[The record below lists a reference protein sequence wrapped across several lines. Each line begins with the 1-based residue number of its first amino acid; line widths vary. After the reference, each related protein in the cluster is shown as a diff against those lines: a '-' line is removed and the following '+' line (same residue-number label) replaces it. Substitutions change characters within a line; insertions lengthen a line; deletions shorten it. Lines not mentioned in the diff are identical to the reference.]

1 MWAPMYGAWAV
12 FPLLGSAMMIVM
24 MVFATTML
32 RGQNQGFSRARA
44 GVPQGRGS
52 DPQDDPA
59 LEVLRRRYAA
69 GELNDEGFEQRRAV
83 LVARR

>member
-1 MWAPMYGAWAV
+1 MWAPMNGAWVV
-12 FPLLGSAMMIVM
+12 FPLLGLAMMIVM

-32 RGQNQGFSRARA
+32 RGRDPGSSRGWA
-44 GVPQGRGS
+44 GGPQSRGS

-69 GELNDEGFEQRRAV
+69 GEINDDEFEQRRAV
-83 LVARR
+83 LAARR